1 MQQIPDASDVP
12 GHVLDDAPAAEE
24 LAALTLETAP
34 PIMRAIRALMR
45 AGRGD
50 DLSLPQYR
58 ALGYVGRHPGA
69 SLSAV
74 AEHLGLSTPAASRLI
89 DALVEKGLMARAA
102 APEDRRYLTLHLS
115 PSGDAIHARTR
126 RQALDGLSALLEGLG
141 PAERATLA
149 QALPILRGLFSSES
163 DHTP

>member
-1 MQQIPDASDVP
+1 MPERAL
-12 GHVLDDAPAAEE
+12 GAAPTAEE

-34 PIMRAIRALMR
+34 PVMRAIRALMR

-74 AEHLGLSTPAASRLI
+74 ADHLGLSTPAASRLV
-89 DALVEKGLMARAA
+89 DALVEKGLVERAA
-102 APEDRRYLTLHLS
+102 APMDRRYITLYLAEQ
-115 PSGDAIHARTR
+115 GEALHARTR
-126 RQALDGLSALLEGLG
+126 SQALAGLSARLEGLS
-141 PAERATLA
+141 PDERALLA
-149 QALPILRGLFSSES
+149 RALPILRGLFAQEP
-163 DHTP
+163 DAAP